1 MSIRKEENKMRN
13 RIERDSLGEKEISYE
28 AYYGIGTTREH
39 ENTQIIKR
47 SISRQM
53 IKALAIVK
61 KAAAKA
67 NQDAGFLDA
76 SKAKLIML
84 SCDEIL
90 NGRLHGQ
97 FITDLIQGGE
107 GAGMHINANE
117 VIANR
122 ANEMK
127 GYEKGTY
134 TFIDPL
140 KDVSLNQKTSD
151 VIPICGK
158 IASIRL
164 AKKLLT
170 ELKKLYNSFLD
181 KSEEAKQ
188 INVSLSNEFLS
199 IANGILRSYKRIDVA
214 LDNLKSIHFTTNL
227 DSLEDE
233 MLKKFYKKW
242 NFYIGK
248 YSLEDFEIAKEMTD
262 SFQDLEALNFLSD
275 NLEILAGNFSKICNT
290 LLFLSTSIG
299 DIDETIVLPVIDNYS
314 DNKYQT
320 STLEVVQQV
329 SLFAYGTAATISR
342 AVEFSY
348 LRSHSYEPIILM
360 SLFEMITM
368 IRRSCRTLR
377 EKVVE
382 GITFKK

>member
-1 MSIRKEENKMRN
+1 MRN
-13 RIERDSLGEKEISYE
+13 RIEKDSLGEKEISYE
-28 AYYGIGTTREH
+28 AYYGISTAREH

-53 IKALAIVK
+53 IKALAVVK

-67 NQDAGFLDA
+67 NQDAGFLEA
-76 SKAKLIML
+76 NKAKLIML

-107 GAGMHINANE
+107 GAGMHVNANE

-127 GYEKGTY
+127 GFEKGTY
-134 TFIDPL
+134 AYIDPI
-140 KDVSLNQKTSD
+140 KDVSPNQTTSD
-151 VIPICGK
+151 VISICGK

-170 ELKKLYNSFLD
+170 ELKKLYNAFLD
-181 KSEEAKQ
+181 KSIATKET
-188 INVSLSNEFLS
+188 NSNLSNEFLS
-199 IANGILRSYKRIDVA
+199 IANGISRSYKRIDVS
-214 LDNLKSIHFTTNL
+214 LDNLKVIHYSVDIDTI
-227 DSLEDE
+227 EDE

-248 YSLEDFEIAKEMTD
+248 FTLESFEISKELPD
-262 SFQDLEALNFLSD
+262 SFQDLEALNSLSD
-275 NLEILAGNFSKICNT
+275 NLELLAGNLSKICNA
-290 LLFLSTSIG
+290 LLFLSTTLGDKEQSI
-299 DIDETIVLPVIDNYS
+299 ILPVVDNYS

-320 STLEVVQQV
+320 NILEVVQQV
-329 SLFAYGTAATISR
+329 SLFAYGTAATVSR

-348 LRSHSYEPIILM
+348 LRSLSYEPIILM
-360 SLFEMITM
+360 SIFEMITM
-368 IRRSCRTLR
+368 LRRATRTLR
-377 EKVVE
+377 EKVIE
-382 GITFKK
+382 GIEVKNA

>member
-1 MSIRKEENKMRN
+1 MRN
-13 RIERDSLGEKEISYE
+13 RIEKDSLGEKEISYE
-28 AYYGIGTTREH
+28 AYYGIGTAREH

-53 IKALAIVK
+53 IKALAVVK

-67 NQDAGFLDA
+67 NQDAGFLEPN
-76 SKAKLIML
+76 KAKLIML

-127 GYEKGTY
+127 GYEKGSY

-140 KDVSLNQKTSD
+140 KDVSLNQSTTD
-151 VIPICGK
+151 VISICGK

-170 ELKKLYNSFLD
+170 ELKKLSNAFLD
-181 KSEEAKQ
+181 KSLIAKEK
-188 INVSLSNEFLS
+188 NSTLANELLS
-199 IANGILRSYKRIDVA
+199 ISSSALRSYKRIDQA
-214 LDNLKSIHFTTNL
+214 LDNLKIIHYAVDIDTL
-227 DSLEDE
+227 DDE

-248 YSLEDFEIAKEMTD
+248 FTIESFEISKD
-262 SFQDLEALNFLSD
+262 VPDPLQDLEALNSLSD
-275 NLEILAGNFSKICNT
+275 NLELLAGNLSKICNS

-299 DIDETIVLPVIDNYS
+299 DNEELITLPIVDNYS

-320 STLEVVQQV
+320 NILEVVQQV
-329 SLFAYGTAATISR
+329 SLFAYGTATTVSR

-360 SLFEMITM
+360 SIFEMTTM
-368 IRRSCRTLR
+368 LRRATRTLR

-382 GITFKK
+382 GIEIKNA

>member
-1 MSIRKEENKMRN
+1 MRN
-13 RIERDSLGEKEISYE
+13 RIEKDSLGEKEISYE
-28 AYYGIGTTREH
+28 AYYGIGTAREH

-53 IKALAIVK
+53 IKALAVVK

-67 NQDAGFLDA
+67 NQDAGFLEPN
-76 SKAKLIML
+76 KVKLIML

-127 GYEKGTY
+127 GYEKGSY

-140 KDVSLNQKTSD
+140 KDVSLNQSTTD
-151 VIPICGK
+151 VISICGK

-170 ELKKLYNSFLD
+170 ELKKLSTAFLE
-181 KSEEAKQ
+181 KSVIAKEL
-188 INVSLSNEFLS
+188 NPVVANELITIS
-199 IANGILRSYKRIDVA
+199 SGVLRSYKRIDQA
-214 LDNLKSIHFTTNL
+214 LDNLKIIHFSVDL

-248 YSLEDFEIAKEMTD
+248 FTTENFEISKD
-262 SFQDLEALNFLSD
+262 VPDPFQDLEALNSLSD
-275 NLEILAGNFSKICNT
+275 NLELLAGNLSKICNS

-299 DIDETIVLPVIDNYS
+299 DNEDLISLPIVDNYS

-320 STLEVVQQV
+320 NILEVVQQV
-329 SLFAYGTAATISR
+329 SLFAYGTAATVSR

-360 SLFEMITM
+360 SIFEMTTM
-368 IRRSCRTLR
+368 LRRATRTLR
-377 EKVVE
+377 EKVIE
-382 GITFKK
+382 GIEIKNA